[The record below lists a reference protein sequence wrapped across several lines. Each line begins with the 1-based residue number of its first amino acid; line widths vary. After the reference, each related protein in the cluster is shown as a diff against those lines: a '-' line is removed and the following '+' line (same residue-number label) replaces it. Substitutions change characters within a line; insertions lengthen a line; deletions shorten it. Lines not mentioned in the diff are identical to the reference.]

1 MEPIQESGFKYPITI
16 GDAIAH
22 IESRDFLLPAIQRK
36 FVWSSEQ
43 IEVLFDS
50 IMRDYPINSFMMW
63 NITSDKAKNEYK
75 FYEFLKEYKYFFQEE
90 NPFFNTKG
98 FHDFLAI
105 IDGQQRL
112 TSLYIGLKGTYAY
125 KMPRKWLKNNEDCL
139 PTRKLY
145 INLSSKRAEDDERK
159 MVYDFKFLTTDD
171 FNKLSLSEDL
181 FLINDIYLYKDP
193 DALEEYM
200 SKQVWKDE
208 KFAKKTLRKLREVI
222 FKDRLINYYQ
232 EEKQEID
239 TVLDIFIRTNS
250 GGEPL
255 SFSNLLMS
263 ITTANWGKDAR
274 KEFKS
279 LIDAVYVNNFVISAD
294 LILKCCLV
302 LFNDNIKFQVA
313 NFDPQS
319 VKVFDDN
326 WVRIRKCI
334 EVSFELLK
342 KWGFND
348 SSLRAKNAIIPIVYY
363 VYHKGLENDIL
374 KDHIHQA
381 EKTAMRKWLCIS
393 LLKGVFGGQ
402 SDTVLTGIRKV
413 IKNNLNTNDFPF
425 SKIKA
430 EFANN
435 DAKSLSLSDEV
446 IEDILKTQKDAPNCY
461 AILALLYSHLQY
473 DTVSYHKDHLHPA
486 SRFEKLKEGDFADP
500 ALYLFYKNPE
510 NWNSILNLQLLSSA
524 TNESKNDED
533 LKDWVK
539 NKNIDLVSHLIPSDT
554 SLDFKDFQVFI
565 SKRKALLK
573 QQIKSIIADPDG
585 DSEDN
590 KSQAETIINKHR
602 QNPHGDLD
610 LFIRQCESSERLEE
624 DGLTDI

>member
-1 MEPIQESGFKYPITI
+1 METNQESGFKYPITI
-16 GDAIAH
+16 SDAIAN
-22 IESRDFLLPAIQRK
+22 IESRRYLLPAIQRK

-50 IMRDYPINSFMMW
+50 IMRDYPINSFMLW
-63 NITSDKAKNEYK
+63 NVTSNKAKTDYK

-90 NPFFNTKG
+90 NPYFNTKG
-98 FHDFLAI
+98 YHDFLAV

-145 INLSSKRAEDDERK
+145 INLSSRKSEDDERK
-159 MVYDFKFLTTDD
+159 MIYDFKFLSSDD
-171 FNKLSLSEDL
+171 FAKLSLSEDL
-181 FLINDIYLYKDP
+181 FLINDIFLYKDS
-193 DALEEYM
+193 DDLEDYM
-200 SKQVWKDE
+200 SNQVWRND

-222 FKDRLINYYQ
+222 FKDRLITYYQ

-263 ITTANWGKDAR
+263 ITTANWSKDAR

-279 LIDAVYVNNFVISAD
+279 VIDAVYANNFVISAD

-313 NFDPQS
+313 NFDPVS

-326 WVRIRKCI
+326 WARIRKCI

-363 VYHKGLENDIL
+363 IYHKGLEDEIL
-374 KDHIHQA
+374 KDHIHQTERA
-381 EKTAMRKWLCIS
+381 AMRKWLCIS

-402 SDTVLTGIRKV
+402 SDTVLMGIRKV
-413 IKNNLNTNDFPF
+413 IKNNLSINEFPF

-430 EFANN
+430 EFASS
-435 DAKSLSLSDEV
+435 DAKSLSFSDEV
-446 IEDILKTQKDAPNCY
+446 IDDILKTQKDAPNCY
-461 AILALLYSHLQY
+461 VILALLYSHLHF
-473 DTVSYHKDHLHPA
+473 DTISYHRDHLHPE
-486 SRFEKLKEGDFADP
+486 SKFEKLKESDFSDRAK
-500 ALYLFYKNPE
+500 YLFYKNPE
-510 NWNSILNLQLLSSA
+510 NWNSILNLQLLSSGS
-524 TNESKNDED
+524 NESKNDED
-533 LKDWVK
+533 LADWVK
-539 NKNIDLVSHLIPSDT
+539 TKNIDLVSHIIPT
-554 SLDFKDFQVFI
+554 NASLDFKDFEDFI
-565 SKRKALLK
+565 IKRKALLI
-573 QQIKSIIADPDG
+573 QTIK
-585 DSEDN
+585 
-590 KSQAETIINKHR
+590 TII
-602 QNPHGDLD
+602 
-610 LFIRQCESSERLEE
+610 S
-624 DGLTDI
+624 